1 MKNIFVFVLFLL
13 LVGCGKTCEELGGD
27 KVRDGG
33 HVQIISHGN
42 GIMTPIYIPD
52 YKCIRKDESKTNDKE
67 IVYRVIQEEEMQPA
81 YRNEPGQRWW
91 QGKGN
96 VK

>member
-1 MKNIFVFVLFLL
+1 MKNILVFLL
-13 LVGCGKTCEELGGD
+13 LLTLAGCGKTCEELGGS

-52 YKCIRKDESKTNDKE
+52 YKCVKKDEVKTTDTE

-81 YRNEPGQRWW
+81 YRNEPSKRWW
-91 QGKGN
+91 EDRGN